1 MPPHKGGMFLL
12 SHTLM
17 GKQTILTLQQCAE
30 VAGYLWQKGWAE
42 RNGGNLLVGLS
53 EEEATLI
60 RSELATASITTIP
73 LGIAVPSIRGRYFY
87 SKGTGCRFRNLALSP
102 MDNGCILQISED
114 GKEYKLF
121 DNGVRPTSELTA
133 HLLIHNQMAERGRQY
148 CATLHTHPTTL
159 VAMTHVERLL
169 QQDLTA
175 LLWQQIPEA
184 RLFCPRGLTVVPY
197 LEPGSTALAEATLAA
212 LQHHDLALWEKHGAI
227 AVGDNIIEAF
237 DTIDVMDKAAQI
249 YLQACMM
256 R

>member
-1 MPPHKGGMFLL
+1 MPPRKGGMFLL

-53 EEEATLI
+53 EEEILQLFRKEAI
-60 RSELATASITTIP
+60 ENTTMLP
-73 LGIAVPSIRGRYFY
+73 LGIAVPNLCGRYFY

-114 GKEYKLF
+114 GKEYTLF

-133 HLLIHNQMAERGRQY
+133 HLLIHNQMAKRGRHR
-148 CATLHTHPTTL
+148 CASLHSHPTTL

-184 RLFCPRGLTVVPY
+184 RLFCPRGLAVAPY
-197 LEPGSTALAEATLAA
+197 AEPGSNELAEATLAA
-212 LQHHDLALWEKHGAI
+212 LQEHDLALWEKHGAM
-227 AVGDNIIEAF
+227 AVGDNIVEAF
-237 DTIDVMDKAAQI
+237 DTIDVMEKAAQI
-249 YLQACMM
+249 YLQACTM